1 MAVFAQSAQGV
12 AHFAAAETR
21 LLIARAKAIGT
32 ILKGL
37 AVAIGGGALVIA
49 FGLLVVP
56 ELYRHTGE
64 PLCFLFF
71 LVVVVPLG
79 YGWHIIAPAL
89 PALFRRTVTD
99 APGSARWATFEDL
112 KKAGVING

>member
-1 MAVFAQSAQGV
+1 MAVFAQAAQGI
-12 AHFAAAETR
+12 AHVAAAETR
-21 LLIARAKAIGT
+21 LLITRAKAVGT

-37 AVAIGGGALVIA
+37 AVALGGGALVVL
-49 FGLLVVP
+49 GGCVLVP
-56 ELYRHTGE
+56 PFYRYTDD
-64 PLCFLFF
+64 PFCFTLF

-89 PALFRRTVTD
+89 PSLFRRTVTD